1 MSYILDALKRADAE
15 RQRGAVPGLHAQQL
29 ATPRTAQASN
39 GRRRLWLGFAL
50 ALVPGVG
57 ATLWWRWQASVPVI
71 APIAIAPVAQ
81 APRPAVTPVLSPAM
95 APAAT
100 SPPLAASAPVAK
112 LAPVAAARA
121 VVPPTPTQAK
131 PSAKLASAAIQMPA
145 VVPLLSELAQEIRSQ
160 VPALAITGAVYS
172 GNPGQRLLLVN
183 NQVLTQG
190 SQVAAELTLLE
201 IGEHSSVFEFR
212 GNRFRLMH

>member
-15 RQRGAVPGLHAQQL
+15 RERGAVPGLHAQQL
-29 ATPRTAQASN
+29 VPPRAAQASN
-39 GRRRLWLGFAL
+39 GHRRLWLGFAL
-50 ALVPGVG
+50 ALVLGVG

-81 APRPAVTPVLSPAM
+81 APRPAVTPVLPPAV

-131 PSAKLASAAIQMPA
+131 PTAKPASVAVVMPA
-145 VVPLLSELAQEIRSQ
+145 VVPLLSELAQDIRSQ

-183 NQVLTQG
+183 NEVLTQG

-212 GNRFRLMH
+212 GHRFRLTH